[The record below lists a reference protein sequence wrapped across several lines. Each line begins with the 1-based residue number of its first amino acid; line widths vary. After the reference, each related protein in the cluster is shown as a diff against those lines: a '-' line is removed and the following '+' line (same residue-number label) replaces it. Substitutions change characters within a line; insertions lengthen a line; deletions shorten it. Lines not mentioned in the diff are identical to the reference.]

1 MYSYYLCLTVGNCV
15 NVDECNGIA
24 DCGDNSQCQD
34 LTPGFECRC
43 NEGYKKSEDGS
54 TCVGMLIALLCQP
67 SVFNS
72 VTLNNVCQLN
82 TGKNAIIHT
91 CERIGYESCV
101 VIP

>member
-1 MYSYYLCLTVGNCV
+1 MKKNTRGQFQNSCSEITVYSYYLCLTVGNCV

-54 TCVGMLIALLCQP
+54 TCVGMLIALL
-67 SVFNS
+67 
-72 VTLNNVCQLN
+72 
-82 TGKNAIIHT
+82 
-91 CERIGYESCV
+91 Y
-101 VIP
+101 